1 MKRLILSTVLLAV
14 ALSGVVLLVNAS
26 AAPKPGTVLLLDR
39 FKKGN
44 GHGLVTNEY
53 AFRNTAD
60 PNAVR
65 SRRWML
71 TSGSLFVKNRV
82 GWSGVP
88 DGCKPDRY
96 SKTCNDS
103 AVFRMNTRRADF
115 GNVNV
120 SVRLLNRSLTT
131 TSRTPAKD
139 TDGIHIWLRHVSE
152 IQLYAVSVNRRD
164 STMVI
169 KKKCP
174 GGPSNDGTYYTL
186 GRALPSLPI
195 VYNVWQRYSASV
207 QNKPDGS
214 VEISLSRD
222 QVALTTVTDRGV
234 GCPAI
239 TQSAAVGLRADNDNF
254 SISNFTVTS
263 LG

>member
-1 MKRLILSTVLLAV
+1 MKRLIFSPVLPALALSGLVLLA
-14 ALSGVVLLVNAS
+14 NAS
-26 AAPKPGTVLLLDR
+26 AAPPAGTVLLQDK
-39 FKKGN
+39 FKTGN
-44 GHGLVTNEY
+44 GHGLITNEY
-53 AFRNTAD
+53 AFRNPAD
-60 PNAVR
+60 RKAVR
-65 SRRWML
+65 SRRWVV
-71 TSGSLFVKNRV
+71 TSGSLFVKNRG

-96 SKTCNDS
+96 SKRCNDS
-103 AVFRMNTRRADF
+103 AVFRMNTRRSDF
-115 GNVNV
+115 VNVDV

-131 TSRTPAKD
+131 TPRTPAKA
-139 TDGIHIWLRHVSE
+139 TDGIHIWLRHRSE
-152 IQLYAVSVNRRD
+152 VELYAVSVNRRD

-174 GGPSNDGTYYTL
+174 GGPSNGGTYYTL
-186 GRALPSLPI
+186 GRALSSLPI
-195 VYNVWQRYSASV
+195 VYNVWQRYSTSI

-222 QVALTTVTDRGV
+222 QIPLTTVTDRSV

-239 TQSAAVGLRADNDNF
+239 TQPGAVGVRGDNDNF